1 MKLLRP
7 LNFLIFGLG
16 VLIFLSVGM
25 VAATANTVPAT
36 RVDYNVSAI
45 TINDLKPAACAGL
58 SLTNLIIGSG
68 TLTGTSGNDLIL
80 GSSGVDVID
89 GLGGNDCILGGGGD
103 DLITGGDGNDVCQG
117 GPGND
122 SFSTCETQNQ

>member
-1 MKLLRP
+1 MKLPGP

-16 VLIFLSVGM
+16 VLILLSARLA
-25 VAATANTVPAT
+25 VAAANTVPAT
-36 RVDYNVSAI
+36 RADYKVLLI
-45 TINDLKPAACAGL
+45 TVNDLKPAACAGI

-68 TLTGTSGNDLIL
+68 TVTGTNGNDLIL

-103 DLITGGDGNDVCQG
+103 DTLTGGDGTDTCLG
-117 GPGND
+117 GFGND
-122 SFSTCETQNQ
+122 SFSTCEIQNQ